1 MRESIK
7 QARHDKA
14 LADLLGITLE
24 EVQAQRQKEESSD
37 KVREAQAIF
46 LFMEKPE
53 AFIRKTCVHCKG
65 TFLTNYQFVSL
76 CSSTCRIKSL
86 EAQGIIWNPMHT
98 AEDRWR
104 RAKIPAEYSIP
115 PAALKILLEIAQE
128 FAEPELNDEPLESP
142 ASIDP
147 LYSDVLESPEL
158 MLPDVD
164 EFEVEDYLL

>member
-1 MRESIK
+1 MKESIK

-14 LADLLGITLE
+14 LANLLGITLE

-46 LFMEKPE
+46 LFMEKPD

-65 TFLTNYQFVSL
+65 TFLTNYKFVSL
-76 CSSTCRIKSL
+76 CSSTCRIKAL

-104 RAKIPAEYSIP
+104 RAQIPAEYSIP
-115 PAALKILLEIAQE
+115 PAALAVLIDLAQSFE
-128 FAEPELNDEPLESP
+128 MPTFELPEDPSSIVPSYSDVPEYPEPELL
-142 ASIDP
+142 
-147 LYSDVLESPEL
+147 
-158 MLPDVD
+158 DVD
-164 EFEVEDYLL
+164 EFEEEDYLIE

>member
-14 LADLLGITLE
+14 LAKLLGISLE

-53 AFIRKTCVHCKG
+53 AFMRKTCVYCKG
-65 TFLTNYQFVSL
+65 TFLTNYKYVSL

-86 EAQGIIWNPMHT
+86 ELQGIIWNPMHT

-104 RAKIPAEYSIP
+104 RAQIPAEYSIP
-115 PAALKILLEIAQE
+115 PAALAVLIDLAQSFEMPTFELPEDPSNTAPSYNDALEYP
-128 FAEPELNDEPLESP
+128 EPE
-142 ASIDP
+142 
-147 LYSDVLESPEL
+147 
-158 MLPDVD
+158 LPDVD
-164 EFEVEDYLL
+164 EFVEEDYSLG